1 MTAPRLRPDRGL
13 AVALRLCLTAALA
26 CPAVALPAQ
35 GARSAATPAAAPAY
49 DSALFGSLT
58 YRMIGPFRGGRSTA
72 VAGIAGEPFTFLQGG
87 TGGGVWKTDDAGTSW
102 KNITD
107 GFFGGSI
114 GAIDIADSDPNV
126 IYVGTGS
133 ADIRGNSSQGR
144 GVWKSLD
151 AGRTWRFIGL
161 PESGAIRRVVVH
173 PANPDLVFVTALGH
187 MFGKNRERGVYR
199 SKDGGATWEQ
209 VLFLNDSTG
218 ASDLS
223 MDPRNP
229 RVLYA
234 GMWRAERK
242 PWTMLSGGPEGG
254 VYKSVDGGD
263 TWNKLGGGLP
273 AGLVGKVGVSVSPAN
288 GDRVWAIIEAEPA
301 GGVYRS
307 DDAGKT
313 WTRTNSENK
322 LRQRAWYY
330 TRIEA
335 DPEDENTVYALNTSI
350 YRSID
355 GGKTFTPIEVPH
367 GDTHDLWINPRD
379 NRVMVLADDG
389 GAQVTL
395 NKGKSWTSMNNVPTA
410 EFYDVAVDNG
420 FPYRVYS
427 AQQDN
432 TSISIPAWS
441 GPNVLHPMNEW
452 RYAAGCETGPVAL
465 HPDHPEVMWGGCYG
479 GAINRFDAR
488 TDQRRNVVIYPQ
500 LQLGQAAKDLKYRFQ
515 WVAPIV
521 VSRHDPAVVYHA
533 SQYVH
538 RTRDGG
544 MTWETI
550 SPDLTTN
557 TPAHQ
562 EAAGGPINHD
572 VTGVEIFNTIFA
584 LSEDPRDAR
593 TLWAGSDDGRVH
605 ITRDGGAS
613 WQEITPPGMPR
624 YGTVE
629 NIDLSAHRA
638 GRAYVGVQRFRMDDF
653 RPYIFRT
660 DDYGR
665 TWTLLTDGTNG
676 IPAGSPV
683 RAVREDPVRDGIV
696 YAGTEHGVY
705 VTFDAGRRWQS
716 LQLNLPISPVA
727 DMRVHRNDL
736 VVATQGR
743 SLYILDDLTPLHQ
756 LAEVTR
762 GAAAHLYTPRDA
774 YRIQVGGGGAGGI
787 ENAPDPLP
795 GGAMMHAWF
804 AAAPDSTTRVD
815 VLDARG
821 VVVRSF
827 TTDTARAR
835 ELGQPALKRTAGA
848 QRVMW
853 DLTYPG
859 PRVLKGQTIWGY
871 TGGVKA
877 PPGTYQVRLTAGAVT
892 QTRTFRLLADPRIP
906 EVTQADYEEQFR
918 VASALRDSMN
928 VVNQS
933 LELIRS
939 VATQAKQAVELAG
952 RIGRV
957 ADVTPAADEL
967 AAKLSGVEGAL
978 NQTKSESGQDP
989 IRHAGK
995 LDNQLVELYANV
1007 TGDDSYIYGGPE
1019 GRPTRGATERLG
1031 DVLREWA
1038 PLSAQLRTIIERDV
1052 PAFNELL
1059 RRLGLGAIV
1068 LPPRPVM

>member
-1 MTAPRLRPDRGL
+1 MTLPLRHLSSGLGAALLLAGLVIASGAESHAQAARTAPL
-13 AVALRLCLTAALA
+13 A
-26 CPAVALPAQ
+26 AV
-35 GARSAATPAAAPAY
+35 APAY
-49 DSALFGSLT
+49 DSALFGALK

-72 VAGIAGEPFTFLQGG
+72 VAGITEEMHTFLQGG
-87 TGGGVWKTDDAGTSW
+87 TGGGVWKTDDAGTNW
-102 KNITD
+102 RNISD
-107 GFFGGSI
+107 GFFGGSV

-133 ADIRGNSSQGR
+133 ADTRGNSSQGR
-144 GVWKSLD
+144 GVWKSVD
-151 AGRTWRFIGL
+151 AGKTWQFAGL
-161 PESGAIRRVVVH
+161 PESGAIRRIVVH
-173 PANPDLVFVTALGH
+173 PTNADLVYLTAYGH
-187 MFGKNRERGVYR
+187 IFGKNRERGVYR
-199 SKDGGATWEQ
+199 SKDGGKNWEQ
-209 VLFLNDSTG
+209 ILFFNDSTG

-223 MDPRNP
+223 MNPRNP

-242 PWTMLSGGPEGG
+242 PWTMISGGPEGG
-254 VYKSVDGGD
+254 IYKSTDGGD
-263 TWNKLGGGLP
+263 SWNKLGGGLP
-273 AGLVGKVGVSVSPAN
+273 TTLIGKVGVSVSPAN
-288 GDRVWAIIEAEPA
+288 PDRVWAIVEAEPA

-335 DPEDENTVYALNTSI
+335 DPLDENTVYALNTSI

-355 GGKTFTPIEVPH
+355 GGKTFTEIEVPH

-379 NRVMVLADDG
+379 NRVMAIADDG
-389 GAQVTL
+389 GAQVSL
-395 NKGKSWTSMNNVPTA
+395 NKGKSWSTMNNQPTA
-410 EFYDVAVDNG
+410 EFYDVVVDNG

-427 AQQDN
+427 SQQDN
-432 TSISIPAWS
+432 TSISLPAWT

-452 RYAAGCETGPVAL
+452 RYASACETGPVAL
-465 HPDHPEVMWGGCYG
+465 HPDHPEILWGGCYG
-479 GAINRFDAR
+479 GAINRMDVR
-488 TDQRRNVVIYPQ
+488 TDQRRNVIIYPQ

-521 VSRHDPAVVYHA
+521 VSKHDPNVVYHA
-533 SQYVH
+533 SQFVH

-544 MTWETI
+544 LSWETI

-593 TLWAGSDDGRVH
+593 TLWAGSDDGRIH
-605 ITRDGGAS
+605 ITRDGGSS
-613 WQEITPPGMPR
+613 WQAITPPGLPQ

-629 NIDLSAHRA
+629 NIELSAHRP

-653 RPYIFRT
+653 KPYIFRT

-665 TWTLLTDGTNG
+665 NWTLITDGANG
-676 IPAGSPV
+676 IPSKSPI
-683 RAVREDPVRDGIV
+683 RSVREDPVKEGLV

-705 VTFDAGRRWQS
+705 VTFDDGRRWQS
-716 LQLNLPISPVA
+716 LQLNLPDSPVA

-736 VVATQGR
+736 VIATQGR
-743 SLYILDDLTPLHQ
+743 SLWILDDLTPLHQ
-756 LAEVTR
+756 LADVAR
-762 GAAAHLYTPRDA
+762 GGAAHLFAPRDV
-774 YRIQVGGGGAGGI
+774 YRIQVGGGGAGGV
-787 ENAPDPLP
+787 ESAPDPLP
-795 GGAMMHAWF
+795 TGALLHAWF
-804 AAAPDSTTRVD
+804 TAAPDSGALIE

-821 VVVRSF
+821 SVVRSF

-835 ELGQPALKRTAGA
+835 TLGQPALKAVAGA
-848 QRVMW
+848 QRVVW
-853 DLTYPG
+853 DLNYPG

-877 PPGTYQVRLTAGAVT
+877 PPGNYRVRIVAGGVTQVRPLRV
-892 QTRTFRLLADPRIP
+892 LADPRIP
-906 EVTQADYEEQFR
+906 EVTQAEYEEQFR
-918 VASALRDSMN
+918 VASGLRDSIN

-939 VATQAKQAVELAG
+939 IREQAKHAVAQAE
-952 RIGRV
+952 RISRT
-957 ADVTPAADEL
+957 ADVQPAATALDG
-967 AAKLSGVEGAL
+967 KLTGVEGAL

-989 IRHAGK
+989 IRHAGR
-995 LDNQLVELYANV
+995 LDNQLVELYGSI
-1007 TGDDSYIYGGPE
+1007 TGDDGYISGGPE
-1019 GRPTRGATERLG
+1019 GRPTRGATERLN
-1031 DVLREWA
+1031 DVLRDWA

-1059 RRLGLGAIV
+1059 RRLGLGAVV
-1068 LPPRPVM
+1068 LPPRPIM